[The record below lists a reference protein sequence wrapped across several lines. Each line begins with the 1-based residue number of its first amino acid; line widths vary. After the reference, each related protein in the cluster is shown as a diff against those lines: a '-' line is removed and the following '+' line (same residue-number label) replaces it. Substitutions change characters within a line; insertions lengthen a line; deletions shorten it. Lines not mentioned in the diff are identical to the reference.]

1 MYLGEMEAVI
11 KKSIVHSQQPHPQ
24 PLSTW
29 RGEQPAHAGNSSASG
44 GEAGG
49 GMRGSG
55 AQASRLVGETQ
66 SIINSQQPL
75 VVRLSLAEHDG
86 KERMVA
92 AFPRNAAVNAAIKT
106 IPGARWSQSKKAW
119 HLNPTN
125 QVYLL
130 LKEKVKGLA
139 AVDASAL
146 KKQTAEKK
154 APAIQYTGLQ
164 AGAIVQLD
172 TFKKYMQQLRYSPQ
186 TVENYLSHLKQF
198 LNYFHDSDP
207 AQLTERDVEQFNHE
221 IIITG
226 GLSPSYQRSMV
237 GAIKLFYS
245 HFNGHRMNIAKL
257 ERPRKEH
264 RLPEVLS
271 KEEVQRII
279 KATTNLKHKALLSI
293 IYSCGLRIGEALNL
307 KLKDLDKNRKLI
319 RIEQA
324 KGKKDR
330 YVPYSDKLRVLLREY
345 YEKWEIRPKVYLF
358 EGQYGGRYSQ
368 RSAGIVLHEAMQ
380 KCGIRKKVS
389 LHGLRHSFATHLLE
403 AGTDVR
409 YIQEILGHNSIK
421 TTMIYAHVSNKKL
434 NEIKSPLDDLDI

>member
-1 MYLGEMEAVI
+1 MQVSAPCP
-11 KKSIVHSQQPHPQ
+11 SRPA
-24 PLSTW
+24 PLPS
-29 RGEQPAHAGNSSASG
+29 
-44 GEAGG
+44 
-49 GMRGSG
+49 
-55 AQASRLVGETQ
+55 
-66 SIINSQQPL
+66 
-75 VVRLSLAEHDG
+75 VRLHLLEHNG
-86 KERMVA
+86 KERMFA
-92 AFPRNAAVNAAIKT
+92 EFPRNAKLIAAVRQ
-106 IPGARWSQSKKAW
+106 IPGARWSQTKRMW
-119 HLNPTN
+119 HLHPTN
-125 QVYLL
+125 EVFALL
-130 LKEKVKGLA
+130 REKVKGIATL
-139 AVDASAL
+139 DSSEL
-146 KKQTAEKK
+146 KQQTAAKK
-154 APAIQYTGLQ
+154 LPVIQYAGLQ
-164 AGAIVQLD
+164 PATIAQLD

-198 LNYFHDSDP
+198 FNYFHDADH
-207 AQLTERDVEQFNHE
+207 ARLTEHHVEQFNHE

-245 HFNGHRMNIAKL
+245 HFNGHRMDIAKL
-257 ERPRKEH
+257 QRPRKEH

-279 KATTNLKHKALLSI
+279 KATNNVKHKALLSI

-330 YVPYSDKLRVLLREY
+330 YVPYSDKLRALLREY
-345 YEKWEIRPKVYLF
+345 YEKWEPRPKEYLF
-358 EGQYGGRYSQ
+358 EGQYGGKYSQ
-368 RSAGIVLHEAMQ
+368 RSAGIVLHVAIK
-380 KCGIRKKVS
+380 KCGIRKHAS

-421 TTMIYAHVSNKKL
+421 TTMIYAHVSSKKL